1 MIKKLIFLTILI
13 CTSTA
18 AFALPTYTGFT
29 SRSSGYVVTDTDW
42 NNEFG
47 NFISHVNTHC
57 IGTLNLLLAKGNIL
71 GSDGTN
77 IAALTNAGATDD
89 SKVLTLDS
97 TQTLGI
103 KWASPGTTNMTTSGD
118 MVYWNSG
125 NQRLP
130 IGTTG
135 QVLTVSGGLPT
146 WATNA
151 STPAGIIAMWGGA
164 IGSIPSGWRLC
175 DGTNGTPNLQG
186 LFILGAGNVS
196 PAATSGFGLAAIGS
210 TGGGTTHAH
219 TQSGSQQVGSGA
231 AAAANANGS
240 TGSATSAP
248 SYYALA
254 YIQKM

>member
-71 GSDGTN
+71 SSDGTN
-77 IAALTNAGATDD
+77 IAALTNSGAADD

-97 TQTLGI
+97 SQTLGI
-103 KWASPGTTNMTTSGD
+103 KWASPGTTNMTTAGD

-130 IGTTG
+130 IGTSG
-135 QVLTVSGGLPT
+135 QVLTVSGGLPS
-146 WATNA
+146 WQTNTA
-151 STPAGIIAMWGGA
+151 TPAGIIAMWGGA
-164 IGSIPSGWRLC
+164 IGSIPSGWHLC

-196 PAATSGFGLAAIGS
+196 PAATSGFGLNAIGS
-210 TGGGTTHAH
+210 TGGATTHNH
-219 TQSGSQQVGSGA
+219 LQTGNQPIGTGSVFA
-231 AAAANANGS
+231 ASFNAS
-240 TGSATSAP
+240 TGNTSSAP

-254 YIQKM
+254 YIQKL